1 YSALLIA
8 RDAFDQ
14 QRALSAEIADL
25 RRRLEERQTV
35 VRAVTL
41 LAARGKSEAEA
52 YAQLRQM
59 AMAWRISFEDAAAR
73 IVAAQGG
80 ADDRSE
86 RL

>member
-1 YSALLIA
+1 
-8 RDAFDQ
+8 
-14 QRALSAEIADL
+14 
-25 RRRLEERQTV
+25 V

-41 LAARGKSEAEA
+41 LAARGKSDAEA

-80 ADDRSE
+80 PDDRSQ
-86 RL
+86 RG